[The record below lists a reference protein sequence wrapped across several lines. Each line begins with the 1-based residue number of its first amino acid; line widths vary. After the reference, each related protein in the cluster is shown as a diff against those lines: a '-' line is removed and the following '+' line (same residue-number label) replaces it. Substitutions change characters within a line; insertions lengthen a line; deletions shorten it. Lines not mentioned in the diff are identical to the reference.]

1 MSSEVDETTQPNAVN
16 YAKVAQA
23 LTCSCI
29 PYQDTM
35 TYKQWGKQNMQ
46 VQRGQKATRIP
57 GLPLIFCRCQ
67 VLPTDS
73 GKTYN
78 ISKEN

>member
-1 MSSEVDETTQPNAVN
+1 MSSEVDETKKPNPVN

-23 LTCSCI
+23 LTCSCV

-35 TYKQWGKQNMQ
+35 TYKQWTANNMQ
-46 VQRGQKATRIP
+46 VQKGQKAIRIP

-67 VLPTDS
+67 VQPKDS